1 MEKAEGKMNSMLG
14 AICGDILGSTYE
26 FGNADKEISLMH
38 EEDHMTD
45 DSVLTCAIAEW
56 VMKYGN
62 VSALGEGEQKYL
74 LAKILFN
81 YTTRYEDKAYGVRYV
96 DWYFDYEKTGKV
108 PDPPN
113 SMGNGCAMRVSPI
126 AYGYK
131 TLREVEKFAQIQAE
145 VTHNNP
151 EGIRGACAIAAATK
165 MALDGKNKKEIKDYI
180 SSKYF
185 YDLSQNIE
193 NVRMK
198 DGDFSAIC
206 PVTVPQAFIA
216 FFEGE
221 DYESTILN
229 SIVIGGDC
237 DTVAAMAGSI
247 AYAYYKKIPDYLL
260 KHCFSCMDE
269 KIKKLCRS
277 FCDEYLTLL

>member
-1 MEKAEGKMNSMLG
+1 MNSMLG

-26 FGNADKEISLMH
+26 FGIKDKKIFLMH

-56 VMKYGN
+56 MMEYGN

-74 LAKILFN
+74 LAKSLFD
-81 YTTRYEDKAYGVRYV
+81 YTARYPNPAYGFWYL

-108 PDPPN
+108 PDPPD

-131 TLREVEKFAQIQAE
+131 TLREVERVAQLQAE

-185 YDLSQNIE
+185 YNLNQNIE
-193 NVRMK
+193 NLRIK
-198 DGDFSAIC
+198 DEDFSATC

-216 FFEGE
+216 FLEGE

-247 AYAYYKKIPDYLL
+247 AYAYYNKIPDYLL
-260 KHCFSCMDE
+260 KHCFSRMDE
-269 KIKKLCRS
+269 KIKRLCRS
-277 FCDEYLTLL
+277 FCDEYLTIP

>member
-1 MEKAEGKMNSMLG
+1 
-14 AICGDILGSTYE
+14 
-26 FGNADKEISLMH
+26 MH

>member
-1 MEKAEGKMNSMLG
+1 MNSMLG

-26 FGNADKEISLMH
+26 FGNEDKEISLMH

>member
-1 MEKAEGKMNSMLG
+1 MENGKGAE
-14 AICGDILGSTYE
+14 
-26 FGNADKEISLMH
+26 
-38 EEDHMTD
+38 
-45 DSVLTCAIAEW
+45 
-56 VMKYGN
+56 
-62 VSALGEGEQKYL
+62 LGEGEQKNL
-74 LAKILFN
+74 QAKSLFECKSRN
-81 YTTRYEDKAYGVRYV
+81 PNPAYGFWYL
-96 DWYFDYEKTGKV
+96 DWYFDYERTGKV
-108 PDPPN
+108 PDPPD

-131 TLREVEKFAQIQAE
+131 TLREVERVAQLQAE

-185 YDLSQNIE
+185 YNLNQNIE
-193 NVRMK
+193 NLRIK
-198 DGDFSAIC
+198 DEDFSATC

-216 FFEGE
+216 FLEGE

-247 AYAYYKKIPDYLL
+247 AYAYYNKIPDYLL
-260 KHCFSCMDE
+260 KHCFSRMDE
-269 KIKKLCRS
+269 KIKRLCRS
-277 FCDEYLTLL
+277 FCDEYLTIP

>member
-26 FGNADKEISLMH
+26 FGNEDKEISLMH

>member
-1 MEKAEGKMNSMLG
+1 MLG

-26 FGNADKEISLMH
+26 FGIEDKKIFLMH

-56 VMKYGN
+56 MMEYGN

-74 LAKILFN
+74 LAKSLFN
-81 YTTRYEDKAYGVRYV
+81 YTTRYGDKAYGFSYL

-108 PDPPN
+108 PDPQD

-131 TLREVEKFAQIQAE
+131 TLREVERFAQLQAE

-185 YDLSQNIE
+185 YNLNQNIE
-193 NVRMK
+193 NIRMK
-198 DGDFSAIC
+198 DDDFSAIC

-237 DTVAAMAGSI
+237 DTVASMAGSI
-247 AYAYYKKIPDYLL
+247 AYAYYKEIPDYLL
-260 KHCFSCMDE
+260 KHCFFRMDE
-269 KIKKLCRS
+269 KIKKLCQL
-277 FCDEYLTLL
+277 FYNEYLAIF